1 MDALFIADGVH
12 GEDVRELT
20 EGHVA
25 ELFAGAGV
33 HAKAAMR
40 ALVW

>member
-1 MDALFIADGVH
+1 VH
-12 GEDVRELT
+12 GEDVTELT
-20 EGHVA
+20 ERHMA
-25 ELFAGAGV
+25 ELFAKAGV